1 MNFKFTREY
10 FVTDFNELGIKAMQ
24 LQKWDEAIVAFQHVL
39 KENPKSSG
47 TWYMLGQC
55 HRFSDEIDGSIQAL
69 KNAISLNDKE
79 APFFLALGI
88 AYQLAEKYED
98 SLDALTEAARID
110 PDYSLAYNSAAI
122 TRRKMGDHKRA
133 LEIYDLSIQAHLRK
147 FLRNYQNTET
157 QEPYGFINLGG
168 ELTTKYILT
177 AAIEHA
183 AMSDIDKVLLPTELD
198 VPKSYAGLLWIDEA
212 DGIVFTLE
220 KGSRYYTANFFDT
233 LKVFLGSSVDYWNTL
248 ANKSRIF
255 QDLGDLDECNNHLN
269 ESQLFREFYERNF
282 AGHRN
287 K

>member
-1 MNFKFTREY
+1 M
-10 FVTDFNELGIKAMQ
+10 TDFNELGIKAMQ
-24 LQKWDEAIVAFQHVL
+24 LQKWDEAITAFQHVL
-39 KENPKSSG
+39 KESPKSSG

-55 HRFSDEIDGSIQAL
+55 HRFSDEIDRSIQAL

-88 AYQLAEKYED
+88 SYQLAEKYED
-98 SLDALTEAARID
+98 SLDALTEASRID

-168 ELTTKYILT
+168 ELTTGYIIK

-183 AMSDIDKVLLPTELD
+183 KMSGIDKILLPTEPLD
-198 VPKSYAGLLWIDEA
+198 VPKSYSGLLWVDEA
-212 DGIVFTLE
+212 DEIVITLE
-220 KGSRYYTANFFDT
+220 KGSRYYTANFLT
-233 LKVFLGSSVDYWNTL
+233 L
-248 ANKSRIF
+248 
-255 QDLGDLDECNNHLN
+255 
-269 ESQLFREFYERNF
+269 
-282 AGHRN
+282 
-287 K
+287 